1 MIKDQFYLD
10 IVLSSSIR
18 NISRISVINDL
29 QLSQSEADLF
39 ATAVCGNVA
48 EGVLV
53 AQWDD
58 VITLSEGQLL
68 DGSVSCAVR
77 EGMTL
82 TAQND
87 YKSHIGFEFQITFNL
102 STPPLFPHSITLTEQ
117 PIATDAS
124 LAHLA
129 EMHPIALTVEE
140 NGAQTTSWSPW
151 WVVDGKLELTLE
163 AKAVE
168 KKPLPMTVLG
178 LLLDYPILFLPILAL
193 IGLLSVGALRT
204 KNSMG
209 MDLDIFD
216 DETDDQGIDPLPAEK
231 MEEATVEEETVQSE
245 EHTEDRPKK
254 DPIAGEKHADNSQQ
268 DAHSDEMEQRP
279 VSRRRKTPAKQSRDG
294 PITTVKRKRLDNS
307 SAVEPTIKKKATR
320 KRVVTQTPV
329 RKTRRV
335 VTKAD
340 KEVEDSPGER

>member
-1 MIKDQFYLD
+1 
-10 IVLSSSIR
+10 
-18 NISRISVINDL
+18 
-29 QLSQSEADLF
+29 
-39 ATAVCGNVA
+39 
-48 EGVLV
+48 
-53 AQWDD
+53 
-58 VITLSEGQLL
+58 
-68 DGSVSCAVR
+68 
-77 EGMTL
+77 
-82 TAQND
+82 
-87 YKSHIGFEFQITFNL
+87 
-102 STPPLFPHSITLTEQ
+102 
-117 PIATDAS
+117 
-124 LAHLA
+124 
-129 EMHPIALTVEE
+129 
-140 NGAQTTSWSPW
+140 
-151 WVVDGKLELTLE
+151 LELTLE

-178 LLLDYPILFLPILAL
+178 LLLDYPILFLPIIAL

-216 DETDDQGIDPLPAEK
+216 DETDDQGIDSLLAEK

-254 DPIAGEKHADNSQQ
+254 GAIAGEKHADNSQQ

-279 VSRRRKTPAKQSRDG
+279 VSRRRIAPAKQSRDG
-294 PITTVKRKRLDNS
+294 PITTVKRKRLDNT